1 MKIVGILQPGY
12 LPWLGFFEQM
22 LRSDLFVI
30 YDDVQYDKHG
40 WRNRNRVKGPQG
52 PVWLTV
58 PVRLK
63 GLNKPAINEVLID
76 PVQGRWAA
84 KHCATLS
91 QLYGKAPFF
100 AEYYPRLE
108 ETLLQPWEKI
118 VDLDLALIRLL
129 AGWLGLTTE
138 IVLSSSLGGDAEDPT
153 ARLVQICREV
163 GADIFYEGSSGRN
176 YLDLPS
182 LRPPAS
188 RWSSRTTTVSPIPS
202 FTATSSPTCRLLIC
216 SSIAARKARLTCPA
230 WGPPPSLT
238 PPLPAPSPDRKGKCS
253 HGTDR

>member
-76 PVQGRWAA
+76 QVQGRWAA
-84 KHCATLS
+84 KQCATLS

-108 ETLLQPWEKI
+108 ETLQQPWEKI

-129 AGWLGLTTE
+129 AGWLGLTTD
-138 IVLSSSLGGDAEDPT
+138 IVLSSQP
-153 ARLVQICREV
+153 
-163 GADIFYEGSSGRN
+163 GR
-176 YLDLPS
+176 
-182 LRPPAS
+182 
-188 RWSSRTTTVSPIPS
+188 
-202 FTATSSPTCRLLIC
+202 
-216 SSIAARKARLTCPA
+216 
-230 WGPPPSLT
+230 
-238 PPLPAPSPDRKGKCS
+238 
-253 HGTDR
+253 